1 MTWISFVWLNHDR
14 VIKVSTQAFFIVITI
29 FSQSIIVLQRHKKK
43 KSLSFI
49 SEYYRNI
56 KTPSSRFRSTFGKLQ
71 LITAKLH
78 NCIITAKL
86 LSDDW
91 FLFSIFL
98 IIFLRKTMLN
108 LVNILTHKERKQ
120 FKRKSSA
127 GVECPK

>member
-1 MTWISFVWLNHDR
+1 M
-14 VIKVSTQAFFIVITI
+14 IKVNTQAFFIVITI
-29 FSQSIIVLQRHKKK
+29 FSESIIVLQRHKKK

-56 KTPSSRFRSTFGKLQ
+56 KTPSSRFRSAF
-71 LITAKLH
+71 AKEILSMIQF
-78 NCIITAKL
+78 IITAKL

-91 FLFSIFL
+91 FLFSILL

-108 LVNILTHKERKQ
+108 LVNISTHKERKQ

-127 GVECPK
+127 AVECPK